1 MLTRFKPVTAALILA
16 AGFALPLPAQAW
28 SWPAFLDSGVDSETQ
43 ARIVADLEPQGYHVF
58 TVERERGG
66 YEVKAEREGRLWELR
81 LNADLTVTRSQ
92 LDD

>member
-1 MLTRFKPVTAALILA
+1 MITRFKPAAAALILTA
-16 AGFALPLPAQAW
+16 SFALPLPAQAW
-28 SWPAFLDSGVDSETQ
+28 SWPAFPDSGVDTETQ
-43 ARIVADLEPQGYHVF
+43 ARIVASLEPQGYQVF

-81 LNADLTVTRSQ
+81 LNADLTVTRSE

>member
-1 MLTRFKPVTAALILA
+1 MHALFKPATFALILA
-16 AGFALPLPAQAW
+16 TSFALPFPVQAW
-28 SWPAFLDSGVDSETQ
+28 SWPAFLDRSVDAETRT
-43 ARIVADLEPQGYHVF
+43 RIVAGLETQGYHVF

-81 LNADLTVTRSQ
+81 LNADLAVTRSA